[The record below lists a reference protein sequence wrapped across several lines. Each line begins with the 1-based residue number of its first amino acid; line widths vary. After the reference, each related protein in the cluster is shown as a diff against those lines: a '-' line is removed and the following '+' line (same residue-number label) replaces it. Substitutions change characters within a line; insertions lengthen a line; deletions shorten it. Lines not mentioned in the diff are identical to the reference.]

1 MGAEDKEEDEEE
13 GRRRRSSINCDLEPS
28 NQPGKLPF

>member
-13 GRRRRSSINCDLEPS
+13 GRRRSSINCDLEPS